1 MNNLFEI
8 IKHFLRSDVLIFKSK
23 KSQMKAKV
31 KNEKYVKVKRKQK
44 QNKNIYFHQKLQI

>member
-1 MNNLFEI
+1 
-8 IKHFLRSDVLIFKSK
+8 
-23 KSQMKAKV
+23 MKAKV